1 MFKMKKINLFIP
13 YIVFVSINLFAQE
26 LDQKY
31 LDSLPEDM
39 RKDILEQANQRD
51 ELEKPVYRNDTSQL
65 EKEIDDDKDDDE
77 SENRLKVFGEDFFS
91 SYQSTFM
98 PINEPNF
105 DSEYILD
112 YGDVLNIQLIG
123 LKNSTDTYEVSRNGS
138 INISDVGNISISGLS
153 LAQASTLIQAKVES
167 IYVGTEAYTS
177 IENMRDINVLV
188 SGNAFNP
195 GIYTLSGN
203 SNPLQALVVAGGIN
217 DFGSFRNI
225 KVKRNNKVIET
236 IDIYEYLIF
245 GNAQKHIRL
254 QSGDLIFVEK
264 KENLVTVDGAVKRPM
279 IYELKKGE
287 SLDKSIMFAN
297 GLDVDADLENITLD
311 RIVGGR
317 VTRAIVDS
325 IDDLKNVNS
334 NHKDVVNIR
343 RFKFRNVSISGSV
356 NNPGSY
362 LMNEGETVYDLVNKA
377 GGYSKNAY
385 PFGGVF
391 INQNAKEVN
400 ELANDKL
407 YKDLLTLIMNQSSS
421 NPEADLTPL
430 VTLASDL
437 RDSEASGRIQV
448 ELDLQK
454 LQSNPSLNTILQDG
468 DEVIIPEL
476 VNHIYIFGEISNQGT
491 VLFDQDMGVDYYINK
506 QGGLLESADKNA
518 IYVLLPNGES
528 IRLNNRKNLFMN
540 YNAPEVVI
548 YPGSVIFIPRKINSD
563 YLRRQSLQA
572 YAAILGNIGVSLAS
586 ISVLKD

>member
-1 MFKMKKINLFIP
+1 MKIKKIFILALFFP
-13 YIVFVSINLFAQE
+13 SIFLISQE

-39 RKDILEQANQRD
+39 RRDILEQVDERD
-51 ELEKPVYRNDTSQL
+51 ELDEPVYRNDSSQL
-65 EKEIDDDKDDDE
+65 KKVPEDEEDSEDK
-77 SENRLKVFGEDFFS
+77 LKVFGEEFFS
-91 SYQSTFM
+91 TYQSTFM

-112 YGDVLNIQLIG
+112 YGDVLKIQLIG
-123 LKNSTDTYEVSRNGS
+123 IKNSNDSYEVLRSGAL
-138 INISDVGNISISGLS
+138 NIPDIGNIIVSGLS
-153 LAQASTLIQAKVES
+153 LAQASSLIQAKVES

-188 SGNAFNP
+188 PGNAFNP

-217 DFGSFRNI
+217 EFGSFRNI
-225 KVKRNNKVIET
+225 LVKRNNKIIQK

-264 KENLVTVDGAVKRPM
+264 RENLVTVDGAVKRPM
-279 IYELKKGE
+279 IYELKKNE
-287 SLDKSIMFAN
+287 SLDKSLMFAN
-297 GLDVDADLENITLD
+297 GLDVDADLDNITLD

-317 VTRAIVDS
+317 VTRATVDS
-325 IDDLKNVNS
+325 IDDLKNVTS

-343 RFKFRNVSISGSV
+343 RFKFRNVSILGSV

-400 ELANDKL
+400 ELANEKL

-430 VTLASDL
+430 ISLASDL
-437 RDSEASGRIQV
+437 KDSEVSGRIQV
-448 ELDLQK
+448 ELDLDK
-454 LQSNPSLNTILQDG
+454 LQNNPSLNTILQDG

-476 VNHIYIFGEISNQGT
+476 VNHIYVFGEISNQGT
-491 VLFDQDMGVDYYINK
+491 VLFDQEKDINYYINK
-506 QGGLLESADKNA
+506 QGGLLDSADKNA
-518 IYVLLPNGES
+518 IYILLPNGES
-528 IRLNNRKNLFMN
+528 IRLQTRKNLFMN
-540 YNAPEVVI
+540 YNSSELTI

>member
-1 MFKMKKINLFIP
+1 MKIKKIFILALFFP
-13 YIVFVSINLFAQE
+13 SIFLISQE

-39 RKDILEQANQRD
+39 RRDILEQVDERD
-51 ELEKPVYRNDTSQL
+51 ELDEPVYRNDSSQL
-65 EKEIDDDKDDDE
+65 KKVPEDEEDSEDK
-77 SENRLKVFGEDFFS
+77 LKVFGEEFFS
-91 SYQSTFM
+91 TYQSTFM

-112 YGDVLNIQLIG
+112 YGDVLKIQLIG
-123 LKNSTDTYEVSRNGS
+123 IKNSNDSYEVLRSGAL
-138 INISDVGNISISGLS
+138 NIPDIGNIIVSGLS
-153 LAQASTLIQAKVES
+153 LAQASSLIQAKVES

-217 DFGSFRNI
+217 EFGSFRNI
-225 KVKRNNKVIET
+225 LVKRNNKIIQK

-264 KENLVTVDGAVKRPM
+264 RENLVTVDGAVKRPM
-279 IYELKKGE
+279 IYELKKNE
-287 SLDKSIMFAN
+287 SLDKSLMFAN
-297 GLDVDADLENITLD
+297 GLDVDADLDNITLD

-317 VTRAIVDS
+317 VTRATVDS
-325 IDDLKNVNS
+325 IDDLKNVTS

-343 RFKFRNVSISGSV
+343 RFKFRNVSILGSV

-400 ELANDKL
+400 ELANEKL

-430 VTLASDL
+430 ISLASDL
-437 RDSEASGRIQV
+437 KDSEVSGRIQV
-448 ELDLQK
+448 ELDLDK
-454 LQSNPSLNTILQDG
+454 LQNNPSLNTILQDG

-476 VNHIYIFGEISNQGT
+476 VNHIYVFGEISNQGT
-491 VLFDQDMGVDYYINK
+491 VLFDQEKDINYYINK
-506 QGGLLESADKNA
+506 QGGLLDSADKNA
-518 IYVLLPNGES
+518 IYILLPNGES
-528 IRLNNRKNLFMN
+528 IRLQTRKNLFMN
-540 YNAPEVVI
+540 YNSSELTI

>member
-1 MFKMKKINLFIP
+1 MKIKKIFILALFFP
-13 YIVFVSINLFAQE
+13 SIFLISQE

-31 LDSLPEDM
+31 LDSLPDDM
-39 RKDILEQANQRD
+39 RRDILEQVDERD
-51 ELEKPVYRNDTSQL
+51 ELDEPVYRNDSSQL
-65 EKEIDDDKDDDE
+65 KKVPEDEEDSEDK
-77 SENRLKVFGEDFFS
+77 LKVFGEEFFS
-91 SYQSTFM
+91 TYQSTFM

-112 YGDVLNIQLIG
+112 YGDVLKIQLIG
-123 LKNSTDTYEVSRNGS
+123 IKNSNDSYEVLRSGAL
-138 INISDVGNISISGLS
+138 NIPDIGNIIVSGLS
-153 LAQASTLIQAKVES
+153 LAQASSLIQAKVES

-217 DFGSFRNI
+217 EFGSFRNI
-225 KVKRNNKVIET
+225 LVKRNNKIIQK

-264 KENLVTVDGAVKRPM
+264 RENLVTVDGAVKRPM
-279 IYELKKGE
+279 IYELKKNE
-287 SLDKSIMFAN
+287 SLDKSLMFAN
-297 GLDVDADLENITLD
+297 GLDVDADLDNITLD

-317 VTRAIVDS
+317 VTRATVDS
-325 IDDLKNVNS
+325 IDDLKNVTS

-343 RFKFRNVSISGSV
+343 RFKFRNVSILGSV

-400 ELANDKL
+400 ELANEKL

-430 VTLASDL
+430 ISLAADL
-437 RDSEASGRIQV
+437 KDSEVSGRIQV
-448 ELDLQK
+448 ELDLDK
-454 LQSNPSLNTILQDG
+454 LQNNPSLNTILQDG

-476 VNHIYIFGEISNQGT
+476 VNHIYVFGEISNQGT
-491 VLFDQDMGVDYYINK
+491 VLFDQEKDINYYINK
-506 QGGLLESADKNA
+506 QGGLLDSADKNA
-518 IYVLLPNGES
+518 IYILLPNGES
-528 IRLNNRKNLFMN
+528 IRLQTRKNLFMN
-540 YNAPEVVI
+540 YNSSELTI